1 MKTQLP
7 AALACHAKC
16 KRHSTPVRRAFTL
29 LEVLLALTL
38 AVLLLGAIFTA
49 MEQSW
54 KLTASGREE
63 MERSQLARA
72 LLRRFAIDVRSIAY
86 VPPVVADS
94 DAAESGSA
102 SLSSSGSSS
111 STASSSSDES
121 ASAPTE
127 TEEEPSARSIG
138 IRGTLQWVEM
148 HISRPRRDLEFAADV
163 DGNKVQSRTSDMRV
177 VTYQLAV
184 PGSDSSSQGLIRTEG
199 DRLASQLVEEK
210 GGVSTALSTQLPL
223 APEVA
228 SLQFRYFDGL
238 AWFETWD
245 SEEAGRLPRAVEVT
259 LGFAP
264 SKIRPGLA
272 LSVSVSGSVNQVRSV
287 VLIPIADPLP
297 EEFAP

>member
-1 MKTQLP
+1 MKTP
-7 AALACHAKC
+7 FHAAADCTA
-16 KRHSTPVRRAFTL
+16 RQNRVTTPVRRAFTL

-86 VPPVVADS
+86 VPPVVTDS

-102 SLSSSGSSS
+102 SLASSGSSS
-111 STASSSSDES
+111 SSGSGSTDES
-121 ASAPTE
+121 TSPPAD

-177 VTYQLAV
+177 VTYQLAA
-184 PGSDSSSQGLIRTEG
+184 PGPDSGSQGLIRTEG

-210 GGVSTALSTQLPL
+210 GGVSTSLSAQLPL
-223 APEVA
+223 APEVEFV
-228 SLQFRYFDGL
+228 QFRYFDGL

-245 SEEAGRLPRAVEVT
+245 SEEAGRLPRAVEIT

-264 SKIRPGLA
+264 SKTRPGPA